1 MIEKIRD
8 YIATCPYLDEF
19 IAVNVNYLVDK
30 NKAYSVNEGAG
41 YDPIIETYVSG
52 EKYMQFEFSF
62 DARFKWNDEASTNI
76 DNSKFFE
83 NFRNWLDENDLNGV
97 YPSITGITPESIS
110 ATTNGF
116 IFATNADEAIY
127 RISCVFRYIKPLTE
141 KIVSA

>member
-41 YDPIIETYVSG
+41 YDPVVIPYITG
-52 EKYMQFEFSF
+52 GGKMQFQFSF
-62 DARFKWNDEASTNI
+62 DARFNWNDEISTNI

-83 NFRNWLDENDLNGV
+83 DFRNWLEENDTKGI
-97 YPSITGITPESIS
+97 YPEIDGIMPESIS
-110 ATTNGF
+110 AITNGF
-116 IFATNADEAIY
+116 IFTTNADEAIY
-127 RISCVFRYIKPLTE
+127 RISCIFYYFKGGNE
-141 KIVSA
+141 